1 MIIVKNLTPQLQ
13 LNLKLFY
20 GLNLKNGQT
29 VSEFEAGINDTYYL
43 SQGLKSPLI
52 DK

>member
-13 LNLKLFY
+13 MSLKMFY

-29 VSEFEAGINDTYYL
+29 VSEFEAGVIDTYCL

-52 DK
+52 DE

>member
-13 LNLKLFY
+13 TSLKIFY
-20 GLNLKNGQT
+20 GLDLKEGKS
-29 VSEFEAGINDTYYL
+29 VSDFEAGVIDTYCL
-43 SQGLKSPLI
+43 SQGLKSPLV

>member
-20 GLNLKNGQT
+20 GLDLKNGQT
-29 VSEFEAGINDTYYL
+29 VSEFEAGVIDTYCL
-43 SQGLKSPLI
+43 SQGIKSPLI
-52 DK
+52 NQ

>member
-13 LNLKLFY
+13 TSLKLFY

-29 VSEFEAGINDTYYL
+29 VSEFEAGVIDTYCL
-43 SQGLKSPLI
+43 SRGLKSPLI
-52 DK
+52 DQ

>member
-20 GLNLKNGQT
+20 GLDLKNGQT
-29 VSEFEAGINDTYYL
+29 ISEFEACVIDTFCL

-52 DK
+52 DE